1 MPNSENI
8 APSGFDRLRDLLL
21 NYPAATRGR
30 GLHYATSGRVQPL
43 EWTGEG
49 VRAKVRGNSIYTAN
63 WRWNGQAWNGACSCP
78 MGRSCKHLYAVGL
91 EILRTRQDEE
101 PAKPSLDL
109 TELRAAPDVWRR
121 TRALSRLVLGS
132 RPELEE
138 HVHRPPIA
146 GFLEEADFDLM
157 CWHVAGALARLSGGW
172 LPPALEPYRDRP
184 DLEGRHRA
192 SVERGLLV
200 ELGAWAERAAP
211 LETDRSVRILLRLV
225 DGPAPVLSLE
235 VRLTSPRL
243 SDEPR
248 YATQIAQLLSDARRH
263 PGRLP
268 VHQIALLEALL
279 DAQDARTGGWNDE
292 WAVASPTAIVPDQ
305 AELWRLLAQAESRS
319 DVTWHDD
326 MPEGFGV
333 TPGAPVRLDFE
344 PLSIVPECEERDGRL
359 VIDLFACGA
368 SGMRARLRDTLH
380 VPETRERRAGIL
392 LHEGALHRVVDQPPH
407 AIVQAFRSIDGLA
420 LDAGRDVRLVSMLTR
435 AFPAL
440 RASLRAL
447 AAVRPVSPVIAVDV
461 RESDWIQLRVFSVP
475 AGLEWTPDQPS
486 AEGVEEYV
494 PGRGWTSKAG
504 APPQAHR
511 FELPDDDA
519 LRPALA
525 WLGRTGAHEGAKA
538 LPGGILASEDD
549 RGVGWWLSMN
559 SRRMT
564 TFAEAWEQRPRE
576 VRWYCTP
583 RARKLLIERPLVRAK
598 VWVRSSGLDF
608 FELSAEWEAEG
619 AKLTEEDLTRLAN
632 ATGPYVRISSGWVR
646 RDTAELAAQQ
656 AATLAEF
663 GVEPGAGAHRVTLW
677 DLARARP
684 EAFEE
689 LAALGMDDA
698 TGHEVERLRAR
709 VASFVGLPRVEVP
722 RGFTGTLRNYQ
733 QDGLDFLAHAS
744 TLGLGAV
751 LADDM
756 GLGKTIQALAWILWL
771 RERDPKFGPT
781 LVVCP
786 ASVVHN
792 WEREAATF
800 APGLRVALVM
810 SGAERARVF
819 ERADEYDLL
828 VTNYSLLRRDI
839 ERWKT
844 VPLGAAILDEAQ
856 FVKNPDAA
864 VSRAVL
870 ELSARHRL
878 ALTGTPLENRALDLW
893 SILAFVQPGL
903 LGTRRQ
909 FSRHYDGADT
919 PPWRRRMLAARL
931 RPVLL
936 RRLKSEV
943 AKDLPPR
950 IEERRDCELGPKQRT
965 LYAAELLEARREIE
979 MLAASP
985 GGIGQNKIEIL
996 ARLTRLRQICCHP
1009 SLVPAGHGSAGNA
1022 TSGKFEALWELL
1034 EPLLAE
1040 GQKVLVFSQ
1049 FVRCLDLL
1057 GAEMTK
1063 REIPYHVLT
1072 GATKRRGEVVDAFE
1086 SDPRPGV
1093 FLISLKAGGTGLNL
1107 TAASYVVL
1115 FDPWWNPAVEAQAID
1130 RTHRIGQTRTVIA
1143 YRMLALGTIEEKIW
1157 ELQTRKA
1164 ALAQELLGEDGFA
1177 KTLTREDLAYLL
1189 EPPTSAP

>member
-1 MPNSENI
+1 MPNVENI

-30 GLHYATSGRVQPL
+30 GLHYATTGRVQPL

-63 WRWNGQAWNGACSCP
+63 WRWNGQAWNGACTCP

-91 EILRTRQDEE
+91 RILRARQDDA
-101 PAKPSLDL
+101 PANGPHDL
-109 TELRAAPDVWRR
+109 TELRAAPDPWRR

-146 GFLEEADFDLM
+146 GFLEEDDFDLM

-184 DLEGRHRA
+184 DLAARHRA
-192 SVERGLLV
+192 IVERGLLD

-211 LETDRSVRILLRLV
+211 LDTDRSVRILLRV
-225 DGPAPVLSLE
+225 ADGALPVFTVE

-248 YATQIAQLLSDARRH
+248 SQGQIAQLLSDARRH

-268 VHQIALLEALL
+268 AHQIALLEALL
-279 DAQDARTGGWNDE
+279 DAADLRALSWRDE
-292 WAVASPTAIVPDQ
+292 WAVDSPVAIVLDQ
-305 AELWRLLAQAESRS
+305 ADLWRLLAQAESRS

-333 TPGAPVRLDFE
+333 LPGAPVRLDFE
-344 PLSIVPECEERDGRL
+344 PLSIVPEAEERDGRL
-359 VIDLFACGA
+359 VIDLFVRGA
-368 SGMRARLRDTLH
+368 SGLRTRMSDTLY
-380 VPETRERRAGIL
+380 VPADSETRESRSGVVVRAGV
-392 LHEGALHRVVDQPPH
+392 LHRVIDRPPD
-407 AIVQAFRSIDGLA
+407 AIVQAFRALDGLP

-475 AGLEWTPDQPS
+475 AGLEWTPDGPP

-494 PGRGWTSKAG
+494 PGRGWTSRAG

-519 LRPALA
+519 LTPALA

-538 LPGGILASEDD
+538 LPGGILATEEDRD
-549 RGVGWWLSMN
+549 VGWWLSMS

-564 TFAEAWEQRPRE
+564 QFAEAWEQRPKE
-576 VRWYCTP
+576 VRWLCTP
-583 RARKLLIERPLVRAK
+583 RARKLLIERRLVRAK
-598 VWVRSSGLDF
+598 VRVRSSGLDF

-619 AKLTEEDLTRLAN
+619 AKLTEEDFARLAN

-646 RDTAELAAQQ
+646 KDAAELAAQQ

-663 GVEPGAGAHRVTLW
+663 GIEPGGEPHRVTLW

-698 TGHEVERLRAR
+698 TGFEVERLRER
-709 VASFVGLPRVEVP
+709 VAAFEGLPRVEVP
-722 RGFTGTLRNYQ
+722 RGFSGTLRNYQ

-744 TLGLGAV
+744 SLGLGAV

-756 GLGKTIQALAWILWL
+756 GLGKTIQALAWLLWL
-771 RERDPKFGPT
+771 REQDPAFGPA

-792 WEREAATF
+792 WEREAAAF

-810 SGAERARVF
+810 SGADRAHVLA
-819 ERADEYDLL
+819 RAGEYDLL

-839 ERWKT
+839 ERWRK

-870 ELSARHRL
+870 ELTAKHRL

-909 FSRHYDGADT
+909 FSRHYDRADT
-919 PPWRRRMLAARL
+919 PPWRRRMLSARL

-943 AKDLPPR
+943 AQDLPPR
-950 IEERRDCELGPKQRT
+950 IEERRDCELGPKQRM
-965 LYAAELLEARREIE
+965 LYAAELVEARREIE
-979 MLAASP
+979 RLA
-985 GGIGQNKIEIL
+985 GNLGQNQIEIL
-996 ARLTRLRQICCHP
+996 AHLTRLRQICCHP
-1009 SLVPAGHGSAGNA
+1009 DLVAAARAAGGTAS
-1022 TSGKFEALWELL
+1022 SGKFEALWELL

-1049 FVRCLDLL
+1049 FVRCLELL
-1057 GAEMTK
+1057 AKEMTK
-1063 REIPYHVLT
+1063 RDIPYHVLT

-1086 SDPRPGV
+1086 QDERPCV

-1130 RTHRIGQTRTVIA
+1130 RTHRIGQTQTVIA

-1157 ELQTRKA
+1157 ELQNRKA

-1177 KTLTREDLAYLL
+1177 KALTREDLAYLL
-1189 EPPTSAP
+1189 EPAS